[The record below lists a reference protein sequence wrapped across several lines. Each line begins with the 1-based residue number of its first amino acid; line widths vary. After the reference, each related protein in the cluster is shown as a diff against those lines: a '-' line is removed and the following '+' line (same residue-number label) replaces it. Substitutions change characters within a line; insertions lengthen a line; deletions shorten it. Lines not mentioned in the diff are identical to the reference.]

1 MKDFFNLKQEEKFE
15 VIGEKYF
22 VAISKEHRFGTDS
35 FLLVDFSNILRK
47 DVVADFGTGCGIISI
62 LIYKKY
68 TPKKIFAF
76 DILKSATDLA
86 KKSVLKS
93 NLEEKIVVVN
103 KDIKTLGSEYN
114 DKFDKIVCN
123 PPYKALNTGKVSLK
137 KEDLIA
143 RHEVSLTIDDVCKKA
158 YKMLKFGGSLFLS
171 GRVERL
177 ADIFIAMR
185 QNKLE
190 PKKLKLCAKD
200 KDSAPWLF
208 LVEGK
213 KGAKPFLNVSPNYFS
228 T

>member
-1 MKDFFNLKQEEKFE
+1 MNEFFKLEKYERFE
-15 VIGEKYF
+15 LIGEKYF

-35 FLLVDFSNILRK
+35 FLLADFSNILRK

-62 LIYKKY
+62 LIYEKY
-68 TPKKIFAF
+68 KPKKIFAF

-93 NLEEKIVVVN
+93 KLEEKIVVIN
-103 KDIKTLGSEYN
+103 KDIKTLGSDYN

-123 PPYKALNTGKVSLK
+123 PPYKALNTGKTSLK

-143 RHEVSLTIDDVCKKA
+143 RHEVSLTIDDLCKKA
-158 YKMLKFGGSLFLS
+158 FKLLKFGGSLFLS

-177 ADIFIAMR
+177 ADVFIVMR

-190 PKKLKLCAKD
+190 PKKLKFCAKNRN
-200 KDSAPWLF
+200 SAPWLF

-213 KGAKPFLNVSPNYFS
+213 KGGKPFLNVSPNFFI

>member
-1 MKDFFNLKQEEKFE
+1 MDEFFKLKEKQRFE
-15 VIGEKYF
+15 VIDEKYF

-35 FLLVDFSNILRK
+35 FLLVDFSNILMK

-68 TPKKIFAF
+68 KPKKIFAF

-86 KKSVLKS
+86 EKSVLKS
-93 NLEEKIVVVN
+93 NLEEKIVVIN
-103 KDIKTLGSEYN
+103 KDIKTLGNEYN

-137 KEDLIA
+137 KSDLIA
-143 RHEVSLTIDDVCKKA
+143 RHEVSLTIDDLCKKA
-158 YKMLKFGGSLFLS
+158 FKLLKFGGSLFLS

-177 ADIFIAMR
+177 ADVFVVMR

-200 KDSAPWLF
+200 QKSAPWLF

-213 KGAKPFLNVSPNYFS
+213 KGGKSFLNVSPNFFI